1 MTFPFATSTIVAQ
14 AFGMVELSPPSS
26 FADDSPQAA
35 DAALHYPAALDLC
48 LEWSDWSFA
57 SRLVHLAEIAL
68 PDGIAPDPDLPH
80 TFALP
85 GDCVM
90 LRAVLPAD
98 VPPRY
103 RLDEGLLR
111 ADQPAPLLVRYTRR
125 VTNEA
130 LLPASFRAA
139 MALQLAV
146 LLAPKWL
153 GVDTKRDRL
162 EARLDAMQ
170 RRAGKSDAGTAS
182 PEPYGLSG
190 SSDWV
195 SEALR

>member
-35 DAALHYPAALDLC
+35 DAALHYPIALDLC
-48 LEWSDWSFA
+48 LEWTDWSFA

-68 PDGIAPDPDLPH
+68 PDGIAADPDLPFV
-80 TFALP
+80 FALP

-90 LRAVLPAD
+90 LRGLQD
-98 VPPRY
+98 TNIRY
-103 RLDEGLLR
+103 RLDEGILR
-111 ADQPAPLLVRYTRR
+111 ADAPAPLAVRYTRR

-130 LLPASFRAA
+130 ILPASFRTAV
-139 MALQLAV
+139 ALQLAV
-146 LLAPKWL
+146 LLAPRWL
-153 GVDTKRDRL
+153 GVDTKRERL
-162 EARLDAMQ
+162 IQQLDGL
-170 RRAGKSDAGTAS
+170 RRQSSKSDAGTAS
-182 PEPYGLSG
+182 PQPYGASG
-190 SSDWV
+190 TADWV